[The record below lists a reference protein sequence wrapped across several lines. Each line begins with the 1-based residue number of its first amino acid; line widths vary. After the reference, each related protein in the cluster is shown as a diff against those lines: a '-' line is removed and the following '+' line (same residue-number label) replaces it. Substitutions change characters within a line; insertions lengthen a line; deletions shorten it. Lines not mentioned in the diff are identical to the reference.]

1 MFLGSVAP
9 PSSACISCP
18 VLTSVS
24 AMSCGSRWSRI
35 VWQPW
40 PPSSPN
46 HTSLLWTD
54 ALQPSYR
61 WCRPVRITTKT
72 SFTTTWKDIIKT
84 TINSLTKGGKNNKL
98 YICLI
103 YLSKSF
109 CHMVC
114 TSKRFMIVSGSE
126 LVKREPK
133 TDNFA
138 YLPATFKT
146 LNYIYLSI
154 YNTSLLFPFA
164 NIPTNWC

>member
-84 TINSLTKGGKNNKL
+84 TINSLTKGGKKQW
-98 YICLI
+98 II
-103 YLSKSF
+103 YLSHISVKIILSHGLHIKAF
-109 CHMVC
+109 HDSVRVRAGEKGAKDWQLCISSC
-114 TSKRFMIVSGSE
+114 NIQNFE
-126 LVKREPK
+126 L
-133 TDNFA
+133 
-138 YLPATFKT
+138 
-146 LNYIYLSI
+146 YLSI
-154 YNTSLLFPFA
+154 NL
-164 NIPTNWC
+164 